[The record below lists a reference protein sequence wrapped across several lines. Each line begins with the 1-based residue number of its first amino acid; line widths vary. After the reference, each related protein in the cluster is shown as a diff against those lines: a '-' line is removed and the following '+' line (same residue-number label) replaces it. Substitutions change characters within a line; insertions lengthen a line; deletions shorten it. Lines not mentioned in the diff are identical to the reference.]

1 MVPSLSTSSR
11 RTAMEKQKTKF
22 GHISRFGKASIVI
35 CVFIVASILL
45 PDSPDLVIIPDG
57 DGGVDIVS
65 GTGRFLTEK
74 NEGVTTVDES
84 VNVES
89 DAETNADPDAV
100 VSEAKSEATNE
111 VESKHSTTASDDNND
126 ESDDNTNEPDVELM
140 EICGRKTAA
149 SIPNPKQCDSSIGK
163 RVLLVE
169 KWDKYGR
176 TGNNLREFF
185 HLFQYAK
192 DEKFDTIAIVKEGWM
207 TDAIMKFWYAI
218 EESYEDWQKKF
229 EEAFCVKII
238 SDKKELK
245 GRDIH
250 KITGRD
256 LFYFKSPEDK
266 KTKIDN
272 QKDLIK
278 TLFQSYNE
286 GNGVDALNR
295 TVNDMCSAI
304 DASLGEEKST
314 AVYSVIHS
322 RKLEG
327 QGHKLLEKTSEVTGC
342 DPVAALNMDPD
353 YVKSILEPIGMLDHP
368 ILLISDGENPDVFKR
383 LHKDPDIGPQI
394 REVPKESSWLGGD
407 MTLAI
412 MSNAF
417 IGNPASSLS
426 AFIAQSRVAFGLNN
440 TYLFRSRDGGGEW
453 KDVCDEN
460 CIFGPRLAL

>member
-1 MVPSLSTSSR
+1 MEHFKPTFSR
-11 RTAMEKQKTKF
+11 RATRAK
-22 GHISRFGKASIVI
+22 SRKSRIGNSLIVI
-35 CVFIVASILL
+35 SVFIVASILL
-45 PDSPDLVIIPDG
+45 RDAPDLVILFDRDG
-57 DGGVDIVS
+57 Q
-65 GTGRFLTEK
+65 RFLTEK
-74 NEGVTTVDES
+74 NEGVTIIDEN
-84 VNVES
+84 VNVKSDVQVGFES
-89 DAETNADPDAV
+89 DAEGF
-100 VSEAKSEATNE
+100 EAKSETTS
-111 VESKHSTTASDDNND
+111 ESESNHSTSAFEDNYIDSNDNN
-126 ESDDNTNEPDVELM
+126 ERDVELM